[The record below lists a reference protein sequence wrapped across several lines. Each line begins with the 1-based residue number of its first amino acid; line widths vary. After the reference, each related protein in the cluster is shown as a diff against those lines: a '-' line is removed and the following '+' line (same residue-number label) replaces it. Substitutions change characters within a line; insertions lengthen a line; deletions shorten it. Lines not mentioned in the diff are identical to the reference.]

1 MSDTPET
8 PTPAPEPPRKKTIVF
23 CLPGRS
29 FSNRFLLSWTQT
41 LHDLWNSG
49 KYTVL
54 ISNQYSSCVHFA
66 RAKCLG
72 ASVMRGPNQLPF
84 DGQIPYDVAIWIDS
98 DIVFTSEQVIDL
110 IESTTIH
117 SVVSGI
123 YRMEDMKSFCAVESW
138 DTQYY
143 VKNGGCFQ
151 FLTEEK
157 INEYKSAT
165 GLNYM
170 PCAYAGLGF
179 CAFRYGV
186 LEDSRLKYPWFHSD
200 VQVIKTNDPNVPEL
214 HDMASEDVALF
225 RKLIDTG
232 IIPHVM
238 VRLDMRVGHEK
249 SVVL

>member
-1 MSDTPET
+1 
-8 PTPAPEPPRKKTIVF
+8 VF
-23 CLPGRS
+23 GC
-29 FSNRFLLSWTQT
+29 
-41 LHDLWNSG
+41 
-49 KYTVL
+49 
-54 ISNQYSSCVHFA
+54 
-66 RAKCLG
+66 
-72 ASVMRGPNQLPF
+72 SVMRGPDQLPF
-84 DGQIPYDVAIWIDS
+84 NGALKYDCIISIDS

-110 IESTTIH
+110 IESSKIH

-200 VQVIKTNDPNVPEL
+200 VQVIKTDDPNVPEL